1 MQDQTGKARG
11 EREDEKNIHPKQDEA
26 YFAFVYGR
34 MIFLCLCG
42 LDEHGLILTSDPCA
56 SFDFS
61 QISPTTRNCMH
72 RSTPNLAQMYNY
84 AVMSLLDPPHSQSP
98 AVADWWMRDVPSDWK
113 PSNQSGIGP
122 QLLVGSAWWGQEKN
136 LKETKMRMNADLTDC
151 FREELAIASGA
162 RLDDTPGV
170 QVP

>member
-1 MQDQTGKARG
+1 
-11 EREDEKNIHPKQDEA
+11 
-26 YFAFVYGR
+26 
-34 MIFLCLCG
+34 MIFLYLG
-42 LDEHGLILTSDPCA
+42 GADEHGLVLTSDPCA
-56 SFDFS
+56 SLRLS

-84 AVMSLLDPPHSQSP
+84 AVMPLLDLPHNQSP
-98 AVADWWMRDVPSDWK
+98 AVGDWWMGDVPSDWK

-122 QLLVGSAWWGQEKN
+122 QLLAGSASWGQEKN
-136 LKETKMRMNADLTDC
+136 LKETKKRMNADMTVW

-162 RLDDTPGV
+162 RLDDTPGL